1 MHFLQTSILKICC
14 RRDQHGLFA
23 AAIIVL
29 IIEEKMLLLPTPYEL
44 YKFSLFYRSLREKL

>member
-14 RRDQHGLFA
+14 RRDQHALFA